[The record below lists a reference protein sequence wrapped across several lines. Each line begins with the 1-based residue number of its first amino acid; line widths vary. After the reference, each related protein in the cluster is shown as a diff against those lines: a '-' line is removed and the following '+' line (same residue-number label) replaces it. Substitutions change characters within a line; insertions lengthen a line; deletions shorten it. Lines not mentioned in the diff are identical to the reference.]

1 MTEAEWMEVAVEM
14 QARWP
19 QREIPEESI
28 AIWFGDLSHL
38 PADQVRGAVL
48 ALYADGREWCP
59 NGGQI
64 LAKHSELRRDD
75 PDYGEAWKLAR
86 KASRKA
92 DEKVGMAW
100 LEERSPAAAETV
112 RRMCGGYL
120 QYNLDEEG
128 TARAQFRQIFE
139 NVVAERAR
147 DDAYPGIPDAGLRGL
162 ERGPRKLGE
171 ALRRALPEPD
181 RRLG

>member
-1 MTEAEWMEVAVEM
+1 MTEVEWMEVATEM

-19 QREIPEESI
+19 QRELPEESLG
-28 AIWFGDLSHL
+28 IWFTDLRDL
-38 PADQVRGAVL
+38 DAEEVRAGML

-64 LAKHSELRRDD
+64 RFKVSELKRDD

-86 KASRKA
+86 KASMKGNDEEGRK
-92 DEKVGMAW
+92 W
-100 LEERSPAAAETV
+100 LEDRSPAAAEAV

-147 DDAYPGIPDAGLRGL
+147 DDAYAGIPNAGLRGL
-162 ERGPRKLGE
+162 DRGPRKLGD
-171 ALRRALPEPD
+171 AIKRFLPE
-181 RRLG
+181 RVS